1 MFIIALFYL
10 IISIKSNN
18 IPDENERI
26 ILNIYYENNNSF
38 STKNSTNIDEEAIA
52 YAIYNKSYER
62 IGWDFLAIGTYEK
75 NDNKYKDEDK
85 AYAMGYL
92 EGALTKDRIYP
103 FFNNIKHAFYS
114 WNEFNI
120 LNNIKNF
127 LESNIIYMEEMSLKN
142 KNNDIYWENVY
153 NIYKQLQ
160 RLYDGYMSVAEME
173 KKFDYDDFLL
183 LPAFADAIDL
193 GNYDNTNNWPNFK
206 KMSNKEIIKFTL
218 LNSHCS
224 ALIKLDENFTD
235 IWFGHNTWLYYN
247 TMIKIFKEYRFIS
260 NKNNIKGK
268 TVSFTSYPAV
278 LFSSD
283 DFYYVDSN
291 LLVMETT
298 NHIFNNTLYNLL
310 NPESLL
316 TWVRVILSNRL
327 AGSAEEWTN
336 IFKKENSGTYNDQY
350 MILDLN
356 KINLKKKK
364 ILKKS
369 LMIIEQI
376 PGQTFV
382 NDVTEILKKNG
393 YWASYNIPY
402 SQEAY
407 NISGYS
413 DIINKDRELKSEY
426 DYNNCVRAKI
436 FRRDQNKIK
445 TNEDFKNIMRYNDYE
460 NDIESNNDPTS
471 SIACRGD
478 LVEEDPECFG
488 TTDSKFISV
497 KEILEGKINIHI
509 IAGQTNVQQ
518 PTFSWENTTCNEEK
532 PEKWYHE
539 GVVDTWD
546 FSWVEYKSQLINI
559 KKYDDENSIYKL
571 IIIINSVIGAIILV
585 LYNFCKRLKI

>member
-18 IPDENERI
+18 IPDKNERI

-103 FFNNIKHAFYS
+103 FFNNIKHAFYYS
-114 WNEFNI
+114 NEFNI
-120 LNNIKNF
+120 PNNVKNF
-127 LESNIIYMEEMSLKN
+127 LKSNILYMEEMSLIK

-160 RLYDGYMSVAEME
+160 GLYDGYMSVAEME
-173 KKFDYDDFLL
+173 KKIDYDDFLL

-206 KMSNKEIIKFTL
+206 NMSNKEIIKFTL

-224 ALIKLDENFTD
+224 ALIKLDENFKD

-298 NHIFNNTLYNLL
+298 NNIFNNTLYNLL

-356 KINLKKKK
+356 KINLKKKN

-478 LVEEDPECFG
+478 LDEEEPECFG

-518 PTFSWENTTCNEEK
+518 PTFSWENTTCDEEE

-546 FSWVEYKSQLINI
+546 FSWVEYKSQLTNI
-559 KKYDDENSIYKL
+559 KKYDDDENSIYKL

-585 LYNFCKRLKI
+585 LYNFFKG